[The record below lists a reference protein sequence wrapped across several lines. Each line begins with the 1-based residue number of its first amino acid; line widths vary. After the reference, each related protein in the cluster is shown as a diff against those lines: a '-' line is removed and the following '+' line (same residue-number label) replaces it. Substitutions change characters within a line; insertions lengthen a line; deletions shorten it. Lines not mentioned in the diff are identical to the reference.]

1 MRKDECEALLEE
13 IVRTQNRLR
22 GRLCGLIESW
32 GLDPKREAA
41 MISTL
46 KSVSYDNEQKL
57 KDTLREML
65 LEELDRE
72 ARHSALCGAREE

>member
-1 MRKDECEALLEE
+1 MRKHEAEHLLDE

-32 GLDPKREAA
+32 DLGHKRETA
-41 MISTL
+41 MINTL

-72 ARHSALCGAREE
+72 AREEAALR

>member
-1 MRKDECEALLEE
+1 MRKHEAEDLLDE

-32 GLDPKREAA
+32 DLGPKREAA

-57 KDTLREML
+57 KDTLRSML

-72 ARHSALCGAREE
+72 AREEAIR